1 MLKGLILL
9 LGLASNLVSA
19 APEYVPL
26 NSDIEGQVVEN
37 LIRTGSTSDN
47 ACWVKELPSRA
58 PTFQHPRPDVCVA
71 IAAFKQVKI
80 WRTAT
85 CSNGT
90 EALLARY
97 DAPGCVGTPTLL
109 ETVSDDMIK
118 TCLSMPSRKDGSY
131 AFWCEGA
138 FEEPPANTPSTQP
151 GKPNN
156 GGSIW
161 GLIGIL
167 LLIFATMLLIA
178 IIKLGSF
185 ISRATQAGNKFLG
198 IFGQKDGAIAL

>member
-1 MLKGLILL
+1 MFKGLILL
-9 LGLASNLVSA
+9 FGLASSLVSA
-19 APEYVPL
+19 APEYVSL
-26 NSDIEGQVVEN
+26 NGDIESQVVED
-37 LIRTGSTSDN
+37 LTRTGSTSDN
-47 ACWVKELPSRA
+47 ACWVKELPARA

-97 DAPGCVGTPTLL
+97 DAPGCVGEPALL

-118 TCLSMPSRKDGSY
+118 TCLSMPSRVDGSY

-138 FEEPPANTPSTQP
+138 FEEPPAKTPSTQP
-151 GKPNN
+151 GKSNN
-156 GGSIW
+156 GGGFW

-167 LLIFATMLLIA
+167 LLIFATVLLIA
-178 IIKLGSF
+178 IIKLVSF
-185 ISRATQAGNKFLG
+185 ISRATRAGNKFLG
-198 IFGQKDGAIAL
+198 IFGQRDGAIAL